1 MNSTREIVTWN
12 DLSAAIQS
20 NANRA
25 IGFPKRA
32 VAPAA
37 PTKAPPIPQT
47 LSWLPGW
54 TEDTTCTVPD
64 VVSFVLWVQDPM
76 YRATTASGR
85 RSMEMELAS
94 SLLLHL
100 DANWKNKNGRVRGWV
115 RKHIEEDLRL
125 RAGGGSPLTDF
136 WTGVREKKRTA
147 LLMDYVCII
156 SGLRVAVWWPSTATT
171 AVTMFPMTG
180 GSGNVAQINGDAMRA
195 LVGPDSF
202 TVPATSAAAHLMSG
216 VDIAWAPPV
225 SISSNQTL
233 TELLGELA
241 LYEVNTNTN
250 AKGKSGVWH
259 ALQWQRQLASLKSE
273 ADDMV
278 MLA

>member
-1 MNSTREIVTWN
+1 MNSTRETVTWA
-12 DLSAAIQS
+12 DMSAAIQS

-32 VAPAA
+32 VAVAVAA
-37 PTKAPPIPQT
+37 AKVTAPQT

-125 RAGGGSPLTDF
+125 RAGGGAPLTDF

-147 LLMDYVCII
+147 LLMDYVCIV
-156 SGLRVAVWWPSTATT
+156 SGLRITVWWPSSESTS
-171 AVTMFPMTG
+171 VTMFPMTG
-180 GSGNVAQINGDAMRA
+180 GSGNVAQINGNAARA

-202 TVPATSAAAHLMSG
+202 TVPAASTAAHLMSG
-216 VDIAWAPPV
+216 VGIAWAPPV
-225 SISSNQTL
+225 SISSTQTL
-233 TELLGELA
+233 TELYGELA
-241 LYEVNTNTN
+241 LYGVNTST
-250 AKGKSGVWH
+250 KGKSSVWH

-273 ADDMV
+273 TDDMV
-278 MLA
+278 TLA

>member
-20 NANRA
+20 NANRVV
-25 IGFPKRA
+25 GLPKRFTT
-32 VAPAA
+32 APAA
-37 PTKAPPIPQT
+37 PTKVTAPQT

-100 DANWKNKNGRVRGWV
+100 DANWKNKNGRIRGWV

-147 LLMDYVCII
+147 LLMDYVCIV
-156 SGLRVAVWWPSTATT
+156 SGLRVAVWWPATA
-171 AVTMFPMTG
+171 AVTMYPMTG
-180 GSGNVAQINGDAMRA
+180 GSGNVAQLNGDAGRA

-202 TVPATSAAAHLMSG
+202 TVPAATAADHLMSG
-216 VDIAWAPPV
+216 VGIAWAPPV
-225 SISSNQTL
+225 SVSSNQTL
-233 TELLGELA
+233 AELLGELA

-250 AKGKSGVWH
+250 TNAKGKAGVWH

>member
-1 MNSTREIVTWN
+1 MNSTREIVTWT
-12 DLSAAIQS
+12 DLSSAIQS

-25 IGFPKRA
+25 IGFPKRT
-32 VAPAA
+32 VSVTA
-37 PTKAPPIPQT
+37 PTAPQT

-125 RAGGGSPLTDF
+125 RAGGGAPLTDF

-147 LLMDYVCII
+147 LLMDYVCIV
-156 SGLRVAVWWPSTATT
+156 SGLRISVWWPESTS
-171 AVTMFPMTG
+171 VTMFPMTG
-180 GSGNVAQINGDAMRA
+180 GSGNVAQINGDARRA

-202 TVPATSAAAHLMSG
+202 TVPAASTAAHLMSG

-225 SISSNQTL
+225 SISSTQTL

-241 LYEVNTNTN
+241 LYGVNTTV
-250 AKGKSGVWH
+250 KGKSSVWH
-259 ALQWQRQLASLKSE
+259 ALQWQRQLTSLKSE